1 MTLFFIIIAL
11 GFSWYFIVR
20 YFGQSVFLSSLE
32 MIAISWVLGIA
43 VFAGLASILMIIF
56 TTATAGI
63 FTFFITICFGFFSI
77 IKLKKLK
84 QKFWIY
90 SSDSLKKTAIGL
102 TLSFFISVFLIL
114 LIANSLKQNN
124 DGSVS
129 LAKGAAVDTPYHL
142 FQVTRIGMTQKWDF
156 EEPNFSGEFIRYPY
170 FINLISGILYKAGA
184 SLAFSFHFPAFILA
198 ISGIYLLLIFFRSLG
213 FGNALTFL
221 SVFGTLFGSGL
232 GYISYFAVDSI
243 SPLPIR
249 LAAYP
254 MQDISYPGMIPGFLV
269 VQRPFLLGFPLF
281 LIFALLFIRG
291 IKLESRPSLFG
302 AGLTA
307 GLLPLSHSHSFLTAI
322 FVSTPAIIY
331 LFFFRKEIFFDSIRY
346 FGFVFSFLAIPQL
359 AALLLLPK
367 FVLGSAVSLRLGW
380 MSYPGD
386 IGGINLPHEEASKFI
401 PWLRLMWTNFG
412 FQLFLPAALM
422 VFAQKNF
429 SNKVFILLFLS
440 ALSLWTIPNI
450 AQFQVWDFD
459 TNKFFAY
466 AIMFSLAAI
475 GVMINSIPN
484 HYKKTAIIAL
494 ALLVIL
500 SIPSALIASFNIV
513 KYQNR
518 GRVTMFS
525 EDERTVIKWF
535 THNTSEN
542 IAILSSSSLVAKETV
557 QNPIAVGSGRKATAG
572 FLTWLYTHGID
583 FEERS
588 AGIKVF
594 FDDPSRGQELFDT
607 KNQKF
612 IPADYLVIDDILREK
627 YPELEKKMAESG
639 FKKIFEKGGL
649 AVYDLAHQ

>member
-170 FINLISGILYKAGA
+170 FINIISGILYKAGA

-232 GYISYFAVDSI
+232 GYISYFAGNGTS
-243 SPLPIR
+243 SLPIR

-254 MQDISYPGMIPGFLV
+254 MQDISYPGMIPGFLI
-269 VQRPFLLGFPLF
+269 VQRPFLLGFPLL

-291 IKLESRPSLFG
+291 IKLESRPSLFWSG
-302 AGLTA
+302 LAAGF
-307 GLLPLSHSHSFLTAI
+307 LPLSHSHSFLTAI
-322 FVSTPAIIY
+322 FVSAPAIIY
-331 LFFFRKEIFFDSIRY
+331 LFFFKKELFFDSIRH
-346 FGFVFSFLAIPQL
+346 FGFIFSFLAIPQL

-367 FVLGSAVSLRLGW
+367 FILGSAILPRWGW

-386 IGGINLPHEEASKFI
+386 IGGINLPHEKASKII
-401 PWLRLMWTNFG
+401 PWLRLIWTNFG
-412 FQLFLPAALM
+412 FQLFLPATLM
-422 VFAQKNF
+422 VFSKKIF
-429 SNKVFILLFLS
+429 SNTVFALLFLS
-440 ALSLWTIPNI
+440 ALSLWIIPNI
-450 AQFQVWDFD
+450 AQFQIWDFD

-466 AIMFSLAAI
+466 AIMFSLAAV
-475 GVMINSIPN
+475 GVLINLSPDQ
-484 HYKKTAIIAL
+484 YKKTAVITL
-494 ALLVIL
+494 FLLVIL
-500 SIPSALIASFNIV
+500 SIPSALIASFNII
-513 KYQNR
+513 KYQDR

-525 EDERTVIKWF
+525 EDERTVIEWF
-535 THNTSEN
+535 KHNTSEN
-542 IAILSSSSLVAKETV
+542 IAILSSSSLVDKETV
-557 QNPIAVGSGRKATAG
+557 QKIGR
-572 FLTWLYTHGID
+572 
-583 FEERS
+583 
-588 AGIKVF
+588 
-594 FDDPSRGQELFDT
+594 
-607 KNQKF
+607 
-612 IPADYLVIDDILREK
+612 
-627 YPELEKKMAESG
+627 
-639 FKKIFEKGGL
+639 
-649 AVYDLAHQ
+649 